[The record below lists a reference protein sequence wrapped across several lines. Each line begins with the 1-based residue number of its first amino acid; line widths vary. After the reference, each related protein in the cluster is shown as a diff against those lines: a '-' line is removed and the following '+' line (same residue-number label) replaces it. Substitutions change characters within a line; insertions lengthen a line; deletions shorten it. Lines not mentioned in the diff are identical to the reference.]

1 MVNHLP
7 SEDLGS
13 LFPTPSTI
21 MKKAKSRMMDKDGR
35 SRNRLSHT
43 SAPLYFAKSK
53 RPVPTDLDGVGATNR
68 LPGGQQQQQQALS
81 RRQRSLQ
88 AKGKSSNVA
97 PAWHFYGTTYEA
109 TYANTKPFCL
119 TEANKAYLRT
129 VGRNVDS
136 HGAAFRSPSGGR
148 SAPSLTSLHIV
159 ETNQELPVKAC
170 VTHESCRYRGTS
182 RKKKKNHKLC
192 LCQFVLFKLMPFVLS
207 T

>member
-1 MVNHLP
+1 
-7 SEDLGS
+7 
-13 LFPTPSTI
+13 

-53 RPVPTDLDGVGATNR
+53 RPAPTDLDGVGATNR
-68 LPGGQQQQQQALS
+68 LPGGQQGQQQPQQVLS

-88 AKGKSSNVA
+88 AKGKSSSAA
-97 PAWHFYGTTYEA
+97 PAWHFHGTAYEV

-129 VGRNVDS
+129 VGQNVGS
-136 HGAAFRSPSGGR
+136 HGAAFHSPAGGR

-159 ETNQELPVKAC
+159 ETNQEIPVKGCA
-170 VTHESCRYRGTS
+170 TQESCRYRGTS
-182 RKKKKNHKLC
+182 RKRKR
-192 LCQFVLFKLMPFVLS
+192 
-207 T
+207 

>member
-1 MVNHLP
+1 MNQKECFSFHRHALIRRLTIS

-53 RPVPTDLDGVGATNR
+53 RPAPTDLDGVGAPNR
-68 LPGGQQQQQQALS
+68 LPGGQQGQQQQQQQALS

-88 AKGKSSNVA
+88 AKGKSSNAA
-97 PAWHFYGTTYEA
+97 PAWHFHGTTYEV

-129 VGRNVDS
+129 VGRNVGS
-136 HGAAFRSPSGGR
+136 QGAAFHSPAGGR

-159 ETNQELPVKAC
+159 ETNQEIPVKGC
-170 VTHESCRYRGTS
+170 VTPESCRYTR
-182 RKKKKNHKLC
+182 RKKKIKE
-192 LCQFVLFKLMPFVLS
+192 S
-207 T
+207 